1 MGWEYKAKTRSG
13 RNERYFA
20 QQWSFRIFTCKDAD
34 VNPRQ
39 ALLCGPQN
47 MPPVRSSTI
56 ELTDPAFLFFQ
67 ILLWDTRL
75 LPALSV
81 ENTENATLESTLWED
96 LPMSARRALVATVR
110 LPSYAA
116 CARQLQLE
124 NLKMWAALDADWGA
138 SVLSR

>member
-1 MGWEYKAKTRSG
+1 M
-13 RNERYFA
+13 
-20 QQWSFRIFTCKDAD
+20 IFLFFF
-34 VNPRQ
+34 PRFLFLI
-39 ALLCGPQN
+39 LLILLIFFFIFLI
-47 MPPVRSSTI
+47 V
-56 ELTDPAFLFFQ
+56 FLFFQ